1 MMEGSSDMYLI
12 ERIWGGR
19 AAEIEETKDLNLIV
33 EVLQEIGV
41 TLVHLHSLAPI

>member
-19 AAEIEETKDLNLIV
+19 AAEIEDLNLIV
-33 EVLQEIGV
+33 EVLQESYTGALAL
-41 TLVHLHSLAPI
+41 TCPYLV